1 MTRAEDL
8 LQALN
13 GLQRAADSELSGDAR
28 EAASQYV
35 KELFRFAGFDG
46 EDAGEGEGRGE
57 EAVPFA
63 QALAEVRMQA
73 EGELSGNAFDLASI
87 IFDDLASLSPSSA
100 SAPQE
105 HAREAVEH
113 GPAAEPAPPYFSE
126 PASETPVESART
138 EAALSAASFSEVG
151 AASKARVEEVAASL
165 GIGIARPSP
174 PRLRSP
180 GAPAVVGVIEAASA
194 REVAEATH
202 DFGIPAAA
210 AGQAPEYAASHAEPP
225 LQAVAPVEFRPEV
238 IVTKAEPRSA
248 STARAAT
255 PIRPAKTIETA
266 SKPQH
271 NEPDKT
277 FFNLW
282 FDMVIGRKR

>member
-46 EDAGEGEGRGE
+46 EDAGEGRGE
-57 EAVPFA
+57 EAVSFA
-63 QALAEVRMQA
+63 QALAEVRTQA

-87 IFDDLASLSPSSA
+87 IFDDLATLSPSSA

-105 HAREAVEH
+105 HAREPV
-113 GPAAEPAPPYFSE
+113 AEPALHFSE
-126 PASETPVESART
+126 PASETPAESART
-138 EAALSAASFSEVG
+138 EAALSAASFNEVG

-165 GIGIARPSP
+165 GIEIGRQSS

-194 REVAEATH
+194 REVAEAAH
-202 DFGIPAAA
+202 DFGIPAAE
-210 AGQAPEYAASHAEPP
+210 AGHVPEYATPYAEPA
-225 LQAVAPVEFRPEV
+225 LEAVAPIEFKPKPAVAGAPGV

-255 PIRPAKTIETA
+255 PVRPAKTIET
-266 SKPQH
+266 SPKPQH
-271 NEPDKT
+271 NEPDRA

-282 FDMVIGRKR
+282 FDMMFGRKR

>member
-1 MTRAEDL
+1 

-63 QALAEVRMQA
+63 QALAQVRTQA
-73 EGELSGNAFDLASI
+73 EGELSGNAFELASI
-87 IFDDLASLSPSSA
+87 IFDDLASLSPSPA
-100 SAPQE
+100 SAPLE
-105 HAREAVEH
+105 HAPES
-113 GPAAEPAPPYFSE
+113 PAPHCSE
-126 PASETPVESART
+126 PARETPADSARAET
-138 EAALSAASFSEVG
+138 ALSAASFNELG
-151 AASKARVEEVAASL
+151 AASRARVEEVAANL
-165 GIGIARPSP
+165 GSEIARHSS
-174 PRLRSP
+174 PRLRSQ

-194 REVAEATH
+194 REAAEATH

-210 AGQAPEYAASHAEPP
+210 GGQAPDYAAPHAEPA
-225 LQAVAPVEFRPEV
+225 LQAPVAAAPRV

-255 PIRPAKTIETA
+255 PVRPAQPIETA
-266 SKPQH
+266 PKPQH
-271 NEPDKT
+271 NEPDRA

-282 FDMVIGRKR
+282 FDMMFGRKR

>member
-28 EAASQYV
+28 EAASQYI

-46 EDAGEGEGRGE
+46 EDAGEGRGD

-63 QALAEVRMQA
+63 QALAEVRTQA
-73 EGELSGNAFDLASI
+73 EGELSGNAFELASI
-87 IFDDLASLSPSSA
+87 IFDDLASLSPSPA

-105 HAREAVEH
+105 PAPE
-113 GPAAEPAPPYFSE
+113 PAAEPAPHCSE
-126 PASETPVESART
+126 PASETSFESAR
-138 EAALSAASFSEVG
+138 AKAVQGAASFNDVG

-165 GIGIARPSP
+165 GIGVARPSS
-174 PRLRSP
+174 PRPRSP
-180 GAPAVVGVIEAASA
+180 GAPAVVGVIEGASA

-210 AGQAPEYAASHAEPP
+210 GGQPPDYAAPHADPA
-225 LQAVAPVEFRPEV
+225 LQAPVEFKAKPVEPAAPRV

-255 PIRPAKTIETA
+255 PVRPAKTTETA
-266 SKPQH
+266 PKPQH
-271 NEPDKT
+271 HEPDRA

-282 FDMVIGRKR
+282 FDMMFGRKR

>member
-28 EAASQYV
+28 EAASEYI

-46 EDAGEGEGRGE
+46 EDAGEGRGE

-63 QALAEVRMQA
+63 QALAEVRTQA
-73 EGELSGNAFDLASI
+73 EGELSGNAFELASI
-87 IFDDLASLSPSSA
+87 IFDDLASLSPSPA

-105 HAREAVEH
+105 HAREPVAE
-113 GPAAEPAPPYFSE
+113 AAPHSSE
-126 PASETPVESART
+126 PANETPVESARAD
-138 EAALSAASFSEVG
+138 AAQSAASFSEVG

-165 GIGIARPSP
+165 GIGIARHSS

-180 GAPAVVGVIEAASA
+180 AAPAVVGVIEAASA

-202 DFGIPAAA
+202 DFGIPAAE
-210 AGQAPEYAASHAEPP
+210 AGHVPEYAAPRAELRAPGSGGRIQAQTRGSCSAESDCDQGRATLCLDGAGGDACKTGQSDCAKAAAQRIGQDV
-225 LQAVAPVEFRPEV
+225 LQ
-238 IVTKAEPRSA
+238 
-248 STARAAT
+248 
-255 PIRPAKTIETA
+255 
-266 SKPQH
+266 
-271 NEPDKT
+271 
-277 FFNLW
+277 L
-282 FDMVIGRKR
+282 MV

>member
-28 EAASQYV
+28 EAASQYI

-46 EDAGEGEGRGE
+46 EDAGEGRGD

-63 QALAEVRMQA
+63 QALAEVRTQA
-73 EGELSGNAFDLASI
+73 EGELSGNAFELASI
-87 IFDDLASLSPSSA
+87 IFDDLASLSPSPA

-105 HAREAVEH
+105 PAPE
-113 GPAAEPAPPYFSE
+113 PAAEPAPHCSE
-126 PASETPVESART
+126 PASETSFESAR
-138 EAALSAASFSEVG
+138 AKAVQGAASFNDVG

-165 GIGIARPSP
+165 GIEIARPSS
-174 PRLRSP
+174 PRPRSP
-180 GAPAVVGVIEAASA
+180 GAPAVVGLIEAASA

-210 AGQAPEYAASHAEPP
+210 AGQPPEYAAPHADPA
-225 LQAVAPVEFRPEV
+225 LQAPVEFKAKPVEPAAPRV

-255 PIRPAKTIETA
+255 PVRPAKTTETA
-266 SKPQH
+266 PKPQH
-271 NEPDKT
+271 NEPDRA

-282 FDMVIGRKR
+282 FDMMFGRKR